1 MIKITR
7 TADLTGTVSCFIVLR
22 VFLFVDL
29 PGWRLLVRRVR
40 YRNFRRRFARTLQYY
55 RNKVMCG
62 SQPSVLTCR
71 LLAVNGKRPIMW
83 VSKRPHHTHSRFPN
97 FFFLELIRVAGWQ
110 VQHFSSLIS
119 LQKAI
124 MNEKSLSIIIATI
137 ERAGQSDSWFVQS
150 PLCCRIFNEI
160 SVCMRKLSPNL
171 CLSSI
176 LR

>member
-1 MIKITR
+1 MAALGK
-7 TADLTGTVSCFIVLR
+7 A
-22 VFLFVDL
+22 
-29 PGWRLLVRRVR
+29 VR

-97 FFFLELIRVAGWQ
+97 FFFLEPIRVAGWQ